1 MKKRTLPTM
10 VAAAIMT
17 LAPLHSQA
25 SSANGT
31 ETVTYLVLT
40 QTDGTINKFSLNE
53 APVLSYAGDSL
64 VVTCGS
70 DQLMTALE
78 GLRDYSFTTEQVT
91 TSIKDVPATGSTSTT
106 PASNV
111 AFSNATIS
119 GLKAGALVRVYN
131 ISGVAVSTLT
141 ADAEGKVSVDLNN
154 LPKGVYILST
164 PSKSF
169 KVLNK

>member
-1 MKKRTLPTM
+1 
-10 VAAAIMT
+10 
-17 LAPLHSQA
+17 
-25 SSANGT
+25 
-31 ETVTYLVLT
+31 
-40 QTDGTINKFSLNE
+40 
-53 APVLSYAGDSL
+53 
-64 VVTCGS
+64 
-70 DQLMTALE
+70 MTALE
-78 GLRDYSFTTEQVT
+78 GIRDYSFTTEQVT